1 MQTFT
6 LQDGTCC
13 RVYEEG
19 ATTYT
24 VANGTGG
31 GVLGVNKERTQ
42 AILIVPHSL
51 EDKEAIEWAKECIAA
66 GELYTLDELVQA
78 KARRNEGNDDG

>member
-1 MQTFT
+1 MIQTFA

-19 ATTYT
+19 ATIYT
-24 VANGTGG
+24 VANGTEG

-42 AILIVPHSL
+42 VFVIVPHRL
-51 EDKEAIEWAKECIAA
+51 TDKEAIEWAKERIAT
-66 GELYTLDELVQA
+66 GDLHTLDELVQA
-78 KARRNEGNDDG
+78 KAR

>member
-1 MQTFT
+1 MIQTFT

-13 RVYEEG
+13 RVYAEG

-42 AILIVPHSL
+42 VFVIVPHRL
-51 EDKEAIEWAKECIAA
+51 TDKEAIEWAKERISM
-66 GELYTLDELVQA
+66 GDPYILLMS
-78 KARRNEGNDDG
+78 

>member
-1 MQTFT
+1 MIQTFA

-19 ATTYT
+19 ATIYT

-42 AILIVPHSL
+42 VFVIVPHRL
-51 EDKEAIEWAKECIAA
+51 ADKEAIEWAKERIAT
-66 GELYTLDELVQA
+66 GDPYILWMS
-78 KARRNEGNDDG
+78 